1 MVATGPDQAPPLE
14 VANAGDN
21 VEVDP
26 GHRLANAP
34 GAFLCVVGP
43 TMREYWIVDR
53 TTRDLCPPG
62 TPILTF
68 GGLER

>member
-1 MVATGPDQAPPLE
+1 MSTRTPGTGSPTRSAIGIL
-14 VANAGDN
+14 
-21 VEVDP
+21 
-26 GHRLANAP
+26 LT
-34 GAFLCVVGP
+34 GP